1 MILLSAAIH
10 LQMIWPL
17 KALAYN
23 DILKSRLTNQ
33 FGFLYGST
41 IVFNIPVSR
50 AWFIRNAKVSI
61 TNTLLQFNFSIY

>member
-1 MILLSAAIH
+1 
-10 LQMIWPL
+10 MIWPL

-41 IVFNIPVSR
+41 IVFKIPVSR

-61 TNTLLQFNFSIY
+61 TNTLL